1 MTHSLADTNVVLI
14 IANGFNEAEFT
25 EIQRA
30 LLKAGAKIKTVAP
43 ENSLANGWLGKGW
56 GHYFP
61 VDQNIT
67 EALASDYDQMILVG
81 GERGV
86 AKLQQNPHTKRMV
99 GHFLD
104 AHKPLIAINEA
115 VSLLSLPGKITGR
128 AIAANPDDAQM
139 IATGAKLSDED
150 IVTDG
155 PLMTT
160 RSNDIAAVVAAVL
173 SHLAETRELVAA

>member
-1 MTHSLADTNVVLI
+1 MTTSLADANVVLL

-30 LLKAGAKIKTVAP
+30 LIKAGAKFKTIAP

-61 VDQNIT
+61 VDQNIAD
-67 EALASDYDQMILVG
+67 ALASDFDQMILVG

-128 AIAANPDDAQM
+128 AIAADEGDAQLA
-139 IATGAKLSDED
+139 ATGAKLSADD
-150 IVTDG
+150 VVIDG

-160 RSNDIAAVVAAVL
+160 RSSDIQTLLSAIL
-173 SHLAETRELVAA
+173 SHLAETREMVAA